1 VKVAR
6 LHGVKDARIHDEDV
20 PVPAPGSSLVRVTAV
35 GLCGSDLHWFTD
47 GGIGDAQLGDRPLV
61 LGHEFAGVAE
71 GGPLDG
77 RRVAVDP
84 AIPDFTCEQCLEGNH
99 NLCLRITFAGHG
111 SCDGGLREYVAW
123 PDRRLHPIPDS
134 ISDAG
139 GAVLEPLGVALHA
152 YDLGHV
158 RVASSVAVVGCGPI
172 GLLMVQVARAS
183 GARSVLAVDPLPHR
197 RAAAAALGAD
207 AALSPAQAAQAPQA
221 GEVEVVFEAAGAD
234 DAVAVALRLARPGAR
249 VVLAG
254 IPESDTTTFSAS
266 LARRKGLTLVLVRR
280 MKEMYPRAISLA
292 ERGLVD
298 LDAVVSATYPLAATG
313 AALTA
318 AAARTG
324 LKVVVR
330 PSESAEPGASAL
342 H

>member
-1 VKVAR
+1 MKVAR
-6 LHGVKDARIHDEDV
+6 LHGVKDARIHDEDR
-20 PVPAPGSSLVRVTAV
+20 PAAAPGSSLVKVTAV

-47 GGIGDAQLGDRPLV
+47 GGIGDAQLGGRPLV
-61 LGHEFAGVAE
+61 LGHEFAGVVE

-84 AIPDFTCEQCLEGNH
+84 AIPCLACEQCLAGH
-99 NLCLRITFAGHG
+99 PNLCLRLAFAGHG
-111 SCDGGLREYVAW
+111 DCDGGLREYVAW

-134 ISDAG
+134 VSDAG

-152 YDLGHV
+152 FDLGHV
-158 RVASSVAVVGCGPI
+158 PVASSIAVVGCGPI

-207 AALSPAQAAQAPQA
+207 AALTPAEAAEAAQAGQA
-221 GEVEVVFEAAGAD
+221 DVAFEAAGAD
-234 DAVAVALRLARPGAR
+234 AAVDAAMRLARPGAR

-254 IPESDTTTFSAS
+254 IPDDDTTTFSAS

-298 LDAVVSATYPLAATG
+298 LDGVVSASYPLAAAG
-313 AALTA
+313 AALAA

-324 LKVVVR
+324 LKVVVT
-330 PSESAEPGASAL
+330 PADPAPPLPAAG
-342 H
+342 